1 MDRKLREALRQNF
14 TPPPHKNRDSF
25 IHEINYPKARFTK
38 VLLSQTGFIRK
49 RVWIG
54 FALLLILAPTVTN
67 YAQLPNDIVSVLS
80 AMLPIFSL
88 LAITE
93 IYKSTA
99 HNMAEM
105 ELACKYNLLK
115 ITLMRL
121 SILGFAG
128 FIMLLIYVS
137 LAGGND
143 YGAFRNL
150 IYLSVPYLI
159 STNLSLVVSLK
170 FKNTET
176 SYVCSAVSL
185 GVSVSIIVLYN
196 SCEFIYSVNYIFA
209 WAVSFA
215 LLLIL
220 LAINL
225 VRFKT
230 SQEELQWNLV

>member
-1 MDRKLREALRQNF
+1 MDRKLREALGQTF
-14 TPPPHKNRDSF
+14 TPPPPQSKDSF
-25 IHEINYPKARFTK
+25 IHTINYPKASFTE
-38 VLLSQTGFIRK
+38 VFLSQIGFIRK

-54 FALLLILAPTVTN
+54 FALLLVSAFTITN
-67 YAQLPNDIVSVLS
+67 YAQLSSEVVSILS
-80 AMLPIFSL
+80 AMLPVFSL

-121 SILGFAG
+121 SILGLAG
-128 FIMLLIYVS
+128 FIILLVYVS
-137 LAGGND
+137 LANGND

-159 STNLSLVVSLK
+159 STNLSLVAISK
-170 FKNTET
+170 FKSKET

-185 GVSVSIIVLYN
+185 GVSASIIALTSSY
-196 SCEFIYSVNYIFA
+196 EFIYRVNYTFV
-209 WAVSFA
+209 WAISFA
-215 LLLIL
+215 FLLIL
-220 LAINL
+220 LGVNL
-225 VRFKT
+225 VKFKT
-230 SQEELQWNLV
+230 SQEELQWNLL